1 MLKDKESI
9 KMIVVLVAIA
19 VITAALLAGVNML
32 TAPVIASNN
41 QAELED
47 SLNKVLPAQ
56 EFKILRETD
65 EYIVYEALENG
76 ERVGFCVVN
85 SDKGYGGDVKVMTG
99 VNLKGKVTNVK
110 ILEHSE
116 TPGLGANADKEDF
129 TNQYVDKENG
139 IEVVKNSV
147 KGNQIRAISGAT
159 VTSSAVT
166 RAVNFAITLAEEEL
180 K

>member
-1 MLKDKESI
+1 M
-9 KMIVVLVAIA
+9 
-19 VITAALLAGVNML
+19 
-32 TAPVIASNN
+32 
-41 QAELED
+41 
-47 SLNKVLPAQ
+47 
-56 EFKILRETD
+56 
-65 EYIVYEALENG
+65 
-76 ERVGFCVVN
+76 GFCVVN